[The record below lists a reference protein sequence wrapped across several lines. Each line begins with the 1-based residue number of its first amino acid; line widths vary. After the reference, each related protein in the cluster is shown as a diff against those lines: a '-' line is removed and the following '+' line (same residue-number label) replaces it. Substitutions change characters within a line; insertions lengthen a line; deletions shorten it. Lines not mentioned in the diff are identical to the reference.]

1 MELVFSIVVG
11 GLYAAGVYLMLRRD
25 IVKLIIGLSLLAH
38 GANLLIFTAG
48 GLTRGRAP
56 LVPEGADAA
65 LGAADPVPQA
75 LILTAIVI
83 SFSLFAFLLVLA
95 YRSYR
100 VLGTDDTDR
109 MRFAEPVDEPA
120 PPKGY

>member
-83 SFSLFAFLLVLA
+83 SFSVLA
-95 YRSYR
+95 FMLALIRR
-100 VLGTDDTDR
+100 THQEAALDDLDDLGEGER
-109 MRFAEPVDEPA
+109 
-120 PPKGY
+120 